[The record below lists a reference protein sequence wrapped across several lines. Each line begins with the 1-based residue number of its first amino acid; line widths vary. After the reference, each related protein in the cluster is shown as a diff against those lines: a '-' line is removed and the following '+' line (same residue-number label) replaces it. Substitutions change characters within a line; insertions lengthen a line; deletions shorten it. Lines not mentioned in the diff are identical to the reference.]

1 MANVT
6 WPIYNNIE
14 FVAATTSTDFYVDC
28 ASWLWWLCLDKPV
41 HRAHLPS
48 WNGVLSLC
56 AWSPSLML
64 FQLQM
69 RYNSLVH
76 DPLGQQDQPGQP
88 TNETFDRRKCDSR
101 HNQVFSSFFFLLTW
115 LATKCVSICA
125 GHHKRTS
132 ASCIVIYV
140 LIVARLIIFAPKHG
154 IGREHGR
161 EWVRARARFLALH
174 HHRLIY
180 SFMTAAAHVGVP
192 LLLSYNNNKNNNAIH
207 KPRKKQSQKKCAIRL
222 PIVDL

>member
-1 MANVT
+1 
-6 WPIYNNIE
+6 
-14 FVAATTSTDFYVDC
+14 
-28 ASWLWWLCLDKPV
+28 
-41 HRAHLPS
+41 
-48 WNGVLSLC
+48 
-56 AWSPSLML
+56 ML

-101 HNQVFSSFFFLLTW
+101 HNQVFSSFFFSSY
-115 LATKCVSICA
+115 LAGYEMRVNLRGAPQAHLRIMHCYLCSYRCTPDHLCPQTRNWTRAWQGVS
-125 GHHKRTS
+125 T
-132 ASCIVIYV
+132 
-140 LIVARLIIFAPKHG
+140 
-154 IGREHGR
+154 
-161 EWVRARARFLALH
+161 RARARFLALHH

>member
-1 MANVT
+1 MSSISRSHHLLGLLVDTVVHLRGHPRIVYPSKQLPCNVIRTQMANVT

-28 ASWLWWLCLDKPV
+28 ASWLRWLCLDKPV

-101 HNQVFSSFFFLLTW
+101 HNQVFSSFFFSSY
-115 LATKCVSICA
+115 LAGYEMRVNLR
-125 GHHKRTS
+125 G
-132 ASCIVIYV
+132 
-140 LIVARLIIFAPKHG
+140 APQAHLR
-154 IGREHGR
+154 IMHCYLCSYRCTPD
-161 EWVRARARFLALH
+161 
-174 HHRLIY
+174 HRC
-180 SFMTAAAHVGVP
+180 P
-192 LLLSYNNNKNNNAIH
+192 
-207 KPRKKQSQKKCAIRL
+207 
-222 PIVDL
+222 